1 LFKPA
6 QFGSRNTEDQNTV
19 YSIEIEHSIPEKF
32 ERHPVTGTIKMNDF
46 QPKSENFFE
55 KFGLE
60 VSTGVVEQGKTYPI
74 YGMITKFFND
84 TPGEVEV
91 ELNFKIRAKMTIPDA
106 SKVET
111 LKQRSFEPGI
121 FVGTVIQNDEELVV
135 DCTTVI
141 FGKKIN
147 HQA

>member
-1 LFKPA
+1 MGDS
-6 QFGSRNTEDQNTV
+6 QVRN
-19 YSIEIEHSIPEKF
+19 
-32 ERHPVTGTIKMNDF
+32 
-46 QPKSENFFE
+46 ENFFD

-60 VSTGVVEQGKTYPI
+60 VTAGVVEQGKTYPI
-74 YGMITKFFND
+74 YGMITKFYND

-121 FVGTVIQNDEELVV
+121 FVGTVVSNDEELIV
-135 DCTTVI
+135 DCSTVI
-141 FGKKIN
+141 FGKKVN
-147 HQA
+147 YQA